1 MLKIILKD
9 SQELLNDESLGWNL
23 GEVEEIQECLSEV
36 GYYELFTKEKGWQRI
51 YKYEVK
57 EIVSE

>member
-9 SQELLNDESLGWNL
+9 GQELLNDENL
-23 GEVEEIQECLSEV
+23 GMNLDTKEGIEEALSVE

-51 YKYEVK
+51 YSYEIK
-57 EIVSE
+57 EIVSA